1 METLGIILN
10 IGIIVAD
17 IAVIVVILKNW
28 KK

>member
-17 IAVIVVILKNW
+17 IAVIAVILKNW